1 MQVMQQYLIESN
13 THEFRYARLYQLR
26 DFSILPARRKSIYPA
41 KCMKVDADLSLVR
54 GESSVNIRYE
64 CW

>member
-1 MQVMQQYLIESN
+1 MHMQVMQQYLIESN
-13 THEFRYARLYQLR
+13 THVIQIYMDLLNARL
-26 DFSILPARRKSIYPA
+26 FHSPSRRKSIYQA

-54 GESSVNIRYE
+54 GESSVRYE

>member
-1 MQVMQQYLIESN
+1 M
-13 THEFRYARLYQLR
+13 R
-26 DFSILPARRKSIYPA
+26 DFSILPARRKSIYQA

-54 GESSVNIRYE
+54 GESSVRYK